1 MATTKTSKKAHSAGS
16 GRAKTMA
23 DLLKSAATTSF
34 VGLKRGDNIEGTIT
48 KLTPKEILIDI
59 GSKTEAVVLEKDRK
73 NLKKLL
79 NFLKVGDKVLAYILN
94 PESDL
99 GHPIVSLRKYMD
111 DILWKDLANLQKNK
125 EVIKVVVTDSTK
137 GGFLVTSENGFSA
150 FLPNSQIS
158 FAKTG
163 QDLIGKEIEVLILEL
178 NRQNQKIIL
187 SNKAIGGSDDF
198 EKEIK
203 NFKVEQ
209 KISTVISN
217 ITPFGIFT
225 LIKGKS
231 GEIEGFIHISEISW
245 EKISQVPQSFKPG
258 AEIEALII
266 GFDKKSARV
275 NLSIKRLLKD
285 PFEEK
290 LNQFT
295 IDKKITGKVTK
306 VLSTGV
312 LVELGEG
319 IEGII
324 KKEKIPP
331 NTTYNAG
338 STVTATVVD
347 VDKKK
352 HRVSLVPILK
362 EKPIGYR

>member
-1 MATTKTSKKAHSAGS
+1 
-16 GRAKTMA
+16 MA
-23 DLLKSAATTSF
+23 DLLKSAANTSF
-34 VGLKRGDNIEGTIT
+34 VSLKKGDNIQGTVT

-59 GSKTEAVVLEKDRK
+59 GAKTEAVVLEKDRK

-79 NFLKVGDKVLAYILN
+79 SFLKVGDKVLVYVLN

-99 GHPIVSLRKYMD
+99 GNPVVSLRKYMD
-111 DILWKDLANLQKNK
+111 DILWNDLAKLQKDK
-125 EVIKVVVTDSTK
+125 KVIKVFVNDSTK
-137 GGFLVTSENGFSA
+137 GGFLVSSENGFSG

-163 QDLIGKEIEVLILEL
+163 QELIGKEIEVMVLEL

-187 SNKAIGGSDDF
+187 SNKAIGGSDNF

-203 NFKVEQ
+203 NFKIEQ
-209 KISTVISN
+209 KISTTISN

-225 LIKGKS
+225 LIKGKG

-245 EKISQVPQSFKPG
+245 EKISQIPQSFKTG
-258 AEIEALII
+258 DEIEALII
-266 GFDKKSARV
+266 GFDKKTTRV

-290 LNQFT
+290 LNQFVV
-295 IDKKITGKVTK
+295 DKKITGKVVK

-331 NTTYNAG
+331 NTNYDVN
-338 STVTATVVD
+338 STITATIVD

-352 HRVSLVPILK
+352 HRVSLVPVLK